1 MPSSALSIYRHMPV
15 VWQKCTVHFC
25 RNVLCIYQDGYC
37 CPRMRSGHGAFYQD
51 RTGVSGICVYAP
63 NDNNLA
69 STQLFRIER
78 GVQMAWQRPHHR
90 KLRAEVRLWA
100 QGGRAGAVHGERGA
114 RSAAAA
120 AGGGALAQSAGR
132 EGPCAAQGCLRHPA
146 AGADP
151 APTIR
156 LQITDFHLVDVN
168 RYLGMRRPNC
178 NPSASIC
185 SHWCK

>member
-1 MPSSALSIYRHMPV
+1 MHSTFLQEYCAFIKMATVVQGCGQVMVPSTRIGQEFQES
-15 VWQKCTVHFC
+15 
-25 RNVLCIYQDGYC
+25 
-37 CPRMRSGHGAFYQD
+37 
-51 RTGVSGICVYAP
+51 VSVRP

-120 AGGGALAQSAGR
+120 AGGGALAQPAGR
-132 EGPCAAQGCLRHPA
+132 EGPRANQGRLRHPA

-151 APTIR
+151 APPIR
-156 LQITDFHLVDVN
+156 LQFNNFHLVDVN